1 MAPSIGT
8 TLITSSGARSPK
20 QRNQMINE
28 YIPFNKLC
36 AYMHEQFGAK
46 ITCKQETELR
56 QMLFAGYQQEV
67 DQYLYENS
75 QLDKKNE
82 RLLKQYWRLR
92 VKYTQLER
100 QLKPRKK
107 NSKA

>member
-1 MAPSIGT
+1 
-8 TLITSSGARSPK
+8 
-20 QRNQMINE
+20 MINE

-67 DQYLYENS
+67 DQYMHENS
-75 QLDKKNE
+75 QLDRKNT

-92 VKYTQLER
+92 DQYAQLEQ
-100 QLKPRKK
+100 QLKSQKK
-107 NSKA
+107 KKRAKI